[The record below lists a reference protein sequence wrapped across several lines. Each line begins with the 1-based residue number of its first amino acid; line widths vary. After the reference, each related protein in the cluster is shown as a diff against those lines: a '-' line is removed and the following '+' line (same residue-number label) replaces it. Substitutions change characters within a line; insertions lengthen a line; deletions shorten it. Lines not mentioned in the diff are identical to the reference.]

1 MNSNHTIS
9 DQKGIHVI
17 NLLEIRLRHVKYTR
31 SPGPNNTVW
40 ERINVAVNLHTGTNA
55 KKRMQIIRN
64 TTNSIKNNKT
74 LFCLLLRWE
83 RSTSPRPRR
92 HTPPPHRGRAR
103 RTPWATTWVVN
114 RIIVSSFVHEI
125 WSRFHFAVPISTN
138 IKQNFMFSVQIQIW
152 NAETNE
158 FQTGKRTST
167 FARYWSKFEGQNKN
181 ATKFHAKMMEKWF
194 CLVYYSGGNG
204 GRRVWQAPSS
214 PPSPPHDKHTEIQN
228 GTKDV
233 TTSGWQMWT
242 WSYRGK
248 EKGCGRKEWR

>member
-125 WSRFHFAVPISTN
+125 WSRFYFVVQILTN
-138 IKQNFMFSVQIQIW
+138 IEQNLMFFFQLEFLWISAFQCRNTKIW
-152 NAETNE
+152 SWTESIKLCSILVEIWTTKYNRD
-158 FQTGKRTST
+158 QTSSKNDEKVILFTTQGATRHRRQCARLRRSRRCRST
-167 FARYWSKFEGQNKN
+167 
-181 ATKFHAKMMEKWF
+181 
-194 CLVYYSGGNG
+194 
-204 GRRVWQAPSS
+204 GRSHTRRPSS
-214 PPSPPHDKHTEIQN
+214 TRGGPTILVNNLP
-228 GTKDV
+228 GTSWK
-233 TTSGWQMWT
+233 MI
-242 WSYRGK
+242 
-248 EKGCGRKEWR
+248 E